1 MSYERRSGAAWS
13 IHPGQILKAEFLEPM
28 GISNYALA
36 KGLGVTAQ
44 RVSDIVLG
52 NNGISAEMALRLGK
66 FFGTSSEFWM
76 NLQAAYELSSAQKQ
90 LGKKLDK
97 VKTHPKAA

>member
-1 MSYERRSGAAWS
+1 MGYERRSGAAWA
-13 IHPGQILKAEFLEPM
+13 IHPGEILKLEFLEPM
-28 GISNYALA
+28 AISNYALA
-36 KGLGVTAQ
+36 KGLGVTPQ

-76 NLQAAYELSSAQKQ
+76 NLQAAYELNTAQKQ
-90 LGKKLDK
+90 LGKRLEK
-97 VKTHPKAA
+97 VKTHPRAA